1 MSDPTTQL
9 VLLLHAGATLAMFG
23 LIWFVQI
30 VHYPLMCGVGAEGYT
45 RYQHTHM
52 SRTTWVVAPLMLIE
66 LATGVL
72 LIPLLGPS
80 FYAYTA
86 PGLAMIILLWVST
99 AALQVPTHKVL
110 TSGFAPDAHRRLVAT
125 NWVRTV
131 LWSARSVLACV
142 LIAIA

>member
-30 VHYPLMCGVGAEGYT
+30 VHYPLMGAVGAEGYT

-52 SRTTWVVAPLMLIE
+52 SRTTWVVAPLMFIE
-66 LATGVL
+66 LAMGVL
-72 LIPLLGPS
+72 LIPMLGPE
-80 FYAYTA
+80 FYTYTL
-86 PGLAMIILLWVST
+86 PGLVMIILIWVST
-99 AALQVPTHKVL
+99 AALQVPAHKAL
-110 TSGFAPDAHRRLVAT
+110 TGGFEPTAHSRLVAT

-131 LWSARSVLACV
+131 LWSIRAVLACL
-142 LIAIA
+142 LIATA

>member
-30 VHYPLMCGVGAEGYT
+30 VHYPLMARVGGEGYT
-45 RYQHTHM
+45 LYQHTHM
-52 SRTTWVVAPLMLIE
+52 SRTTWVVAPLMLVE
-66 LATGVL
+66 LASAVL
-72 LIPLLGPS
+72 LIPMLGSDFYPLTSTGLLLVVLIWG
-80 FYAYTA
+80 
-86 PGLAMIILLWVST
+86 ST
-99 AALQVPTHKVL
+99 AALQVPSHKAL
-110 TSGFAPDAHRRLVAT
+110 TAGFEQRAHRRLVAT

-142 LIAIA
+142 LIATT